1 MSASTDLAE
10 KEEASENFLGHL
22 PAILWDRRWFII
34 IPAIICAVAGIA
46 AAIFLPTTYRSSAML
61 LVESPELPPELV
73 GVKRDNNTNVIDQR
87 IAKIRQ
93 QILSRPDLIELI
105 QNNNLYPDE
114 RRSKPLSEIVETIRG
129 ATAISPVN
137 ADVQQG
143 RATTI
148 AFSLSFDYRNPVQAQ
163 LVAQD
168 FVERLLK
175 LDSSQSAQAAE
186 STVAFLQDQAGSL
199 QEQLRGVE
207 QQIEGIKARNGLA
220 LSSAGMAGIV
230 VNSGG
235 SYEAQIAA
243 LQRENAELMAKNQAA
258 RTVDNDP
265 IVAAAMQALTTARSI
280 YSDNHPDVRL
290 AQQRLT
296 EARQSAASR
305 IATAGAASP
314 AAAQIAAN
322 NSTIAQ
328 LQAARAADQSRS
340 NAAISAQATAPLVM
354 EQVAQLQARAD
365 GLRSNY
371 ERVSANLMAA
381 QASAKMESEQRG
393 ERLSVIDPPVVPD
406 SPTSPNRP
414 LLVAGGI
421 IGGIGLGMAIALLIE
436 LLLRPIRGVGALQ
449 NLLGVPPLVVVPTFR
464 NSEPRWQKF
473 MFWRRKKV
481 ARAKASA
488 T

>member
-1 MSASTDLAE
+1 MSVNAE
-10 KEEASENFLGHL
+10 IPENEEASENLLSHL
-22 PAILWDRRWFII
+22 PTILWDRRWFII
-34 IPAIICAVAGIA
+34 IPAIVCAIAGIA
-46 AAIFLPTTYRSSAML
+46 AAIFLPASYQSSAML
-61 LVESPELPPELV
+61 LVESQELPPELV
-73 GVKRDNNTNVIDQR
+73 GSTNTTSVIDQR

-105 QNNNLYPDE
+105 QNNNLYAND
-114 RRSKPLSEIVETIRG
+114 RRSKPLSEIIETMRG
-129 ATAISPVN
+129 ATAISPIN
-137 ADVQQG
+137 ADIQRG
-143 RATTI
+143 NKATTI
-148 AFSLSFDYRNPVQAQ
+148 AFSLSFNYSNPVQAQ

-186 STVAFLQDQAGSL
+186 STVAFLQEQSSAL
-199 QEQLRGVE
+199 QNQLRGVE
-207 QQIEGIKARNGLA
+207 QEIEGIKARNGLA
-220 LSSAGMAGIV
+220 LSSAGMAGV
-230 VNSGG
+230 LTSGG
-235 SYEAQIAA
+235 TYETQIAA
-243 LQRENAELMAKNQAA
+243 LQRENAQLVAQAQAA
-258 RTVDNDP
+258 RSADSDP
-265 IVAAAMQALTTARSI
+265 IVVAAMQQLANARAI
-280 YSDNHPDVRL
+280 FSDSHPDVRL
-290 AQQRLT
+290 AEQRLT

-305 IATAGAASP
+305 VAAAGGRSP

-328 LQAARAADQSRS
+328 LQAARAGEQARS
-340 NAAISAQATAPLVM
+340 NAAISAQAAAPLVM

-371 ERVSANLMAA
+371 ERVSGNLMAA

-421 IGGIGLGMAIALLIE
+421 LGGGALGFAIALLIE
-436 LLLRPIRGVGALQ
+436 LFLRPIRGVGALQ

-464 NSEPRWQKF
+464 NNEPRWHKLL
-473 MFWRRKKV
+473 FWRRKR
-481 ARAKASA
+481 AAKASA
-488 T
+488 AT

>member
-1 MSASTDLAE
+1 MDTPE
-10 KEEASENFLGHL
+10 KEESSENLLSHL
-22 PAILWDRRWFII
+22 PAILWARRWFIA

-46 AAIFLPTTYRSSAML
+46 GAIFLPATYRSSAML
-61 LVESPELPPELV
+61 LVESQELPPELV
-73 GVKRDNNTNVIDQR
+73 GSSKATSVIDQR

-114 RRSKPLSEIVETIRG
+114 RRSKPLSEVIEKMRG
-129 ATAISPVN
+129 ATAIFPIN
-137 ADVQQG
+137 ADIQRG
-143 RATTI
+143 NNATTI
-148 AFSLSFDYRNPVQAQ
+148 AFSLAFDYPNPIQAQ

-186 STVAFLQDQAGSL
+186 STVAFLQDQSTTL
-199 QEQLRGVE
+199 QDQLRGVE
-207 QQIEGIKARNGLA
+207 QQIEAIKARNGMA
-220 LSSAGMAGIV
+220 LSNAGASSIV
-230 VNSGG
+230 LGGG
-235 SYEAQIAA
+235 SYETQIAA
-243 LQRENAELMAKNQAA
+243 LQRENAQLMAQAQAA

-265 IVAAAMQALTTARSI
+265 IVAAAIQQLTNARSI

-290 AQQRLT
+290 AEQRVAQ
-296 EARQSAASR
+296 ARQSAASR
-305 IATAGAASP
+305 VAAASGNSP

-328 LQAARAADQSRS
+328 LQAARAGEQARS

-354 EQVAQLQARAD
+354 EQIAQLQARAD
-365 GLRSNY
+365 GLRANY
-371 ERVSANLMAA
+371 ERVSSNLMAA
-381 QASAKMESEQRG
+381 QASAKMASEQRG

-406 SPTSPNRP
+406 RPSSPNRP
-414 LLVAGGI
+414 LLIAGGI
-421 IGGIGLGMAIALLIE
+421 LGGAALGLAIALLIE

-464 NSEPRWQKF
+464 NNEPRWHKLL
-473 MFWRRKKV
+473 FWRRKP
-481 ARAKASA
+481 ATKASA
-488 T
+488 A